1 MSKQTE
7 LAQVADTITV
17 DSGNVGIEVTP
28 SAWASGQGSIQ
39 FKDGGLSA
47 WSNGALNG
55 YIYSNA
61 YYDGANSRYI
71 NNGSAGAYAINN
83 ATGAHVWFTAPSGT
97 AGNAVSFSEAMRIDS
112 SGNVGIGQT
121 SNLHGNRL
129 NIEKSD
135 SPTDGPEIV
144 FKNLY
149 RSGSTTAAETG
160 AIVFGSWRDI
170 EATGSYTAAITGT
183 NSAYPGTSGGLN
195 FYTGGNAT
203 NDPSLI
209 RNSNNIRMRIDSAGR
224 VTKPSQPAFVAHTAP
239 STFTNGVDI
248 IWSSTA
254 LNRGSVYNTSNGRFT
269 APVAGLYQFFA
280 SIRIENTIGTVSYH
294 RISFRHNGSYVQS
307 SRSQLSHR
315 TATGYYSHSANDQ
328 AIYLN
333 VNDYVNVTFET
344 GGGASSFS
352 TSAGS
357 EHVFYGYLIG

>member
-17 DSGNVGIEVTP
+17 D
-28 SAWASGQGSIQ
+28 
-39 FKDGGLSA
+39 
-47 WSNGALNG
+47 
-55 YIYSNA
+55 
-61 YYDGANSRYI
+61 
-71 NNGSAGAYAINN
+71 
-83 ATGAHVWFTAPSGT
+83 
-97 AGNAVSFSEAMRIDS
+97 

-170 EATGSYTAAITGT
+170 EDTGSYTAAITGT

-209 RNSNNIRMRIDSAGR
+209 RTSNNLHMRIDASGR
-224 VTKPSQPAFVAHTAP
+224 VTKPSQPAFAAHTAP
-239 STFTNGVDI
+239 STFTNNVDI
-248 IWSSTA
+248 VWSSTA

-269 APVAGLYQFFA
+269 APIAGLYQFFA
-280 SIRIENTIGTVSYH
+280 SVRIENSVGAVSYH
-294 RISFRHNGSYVQS
+294 RISFKHNGSFVQS
-307 SRSQLSHR
+307 SRSQLNHR
-315 TATGYYSHSANDQ
+315 TATGYYSHSSNDQ

-333 VNDYVNVTFET
+333 VNDYVTVTFET
-344 GGGASSFS
+344 GGGSSSFS
-352 TSAGS
+352 TSSAG